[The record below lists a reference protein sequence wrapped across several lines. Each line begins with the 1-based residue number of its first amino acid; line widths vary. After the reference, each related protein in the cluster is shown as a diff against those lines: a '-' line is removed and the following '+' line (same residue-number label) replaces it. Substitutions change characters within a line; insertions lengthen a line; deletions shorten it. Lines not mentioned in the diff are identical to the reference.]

1 MSKKKIMIIAPTGL
15 SIIKFRASLIQ
26 TLTKSNYDVIVVIGF
41 SKGNEIEQ
49 IKSIATEV
57 ISYQIKNNRV
67 NIFKDIKAILKIKN
81 TINSFKPNI
90 IISYTIKPVIY
101 TGLLIRNSKD
111 IKFIPLITG
120 LGFVFYGNSFI
131 KFFLRNIVL
140 ILYRF
145 SLRNVKHIIFQNND
159 NLKFFKKKN
168 IAFLSK
174 KHIINGSGVDSD
186 LFNYSKPPNTS
197 IKFIMVSRLLY
208 EKGVIEYLKAASI
221 VKIKY
226 PKAKFILAGEFDNS
240 YDTIKK
246 KLLDTYTNA
255 NLVEYI
261 GYTNDVKKLL
271 LDSHIFV
278 LPSYHEGLPRAVLE
292 AMSIGRP
299 IITTDAPG
307 CKETVVNGDNGFL
320 IKIKDY
326 DRLAEQMIWFINN
339 TNHIENMGLRS
350 RLMVEKKFSNKII
363 NNHFLKVLNE
373 YE

>member
-67 NIFKDIKAILKIKN
+67 NILKDIKAILKIKN

-226 PKAKFILAGEFDNS
+226 PKAKFILAGEFDDS

>member
-67 NIFKDIKAILKIKN
+67 NILKDIKAILKIKN

-186 LFNYSKPPNTS
+186 FFNYSKPPNTS

-221 VKIKY
+221 VKVKY